1 VTDTGLRNAMTAMKG
16 VPGTVCRSCGSL
28 HLVDVLD
35 LGYQR
40 LSDFIEPGQLV
51 PEQHELKL
59 VICLDCTLVQL
70 SKTTPRGKLY
80 HERYGFR
87 SGTNEAVRA
96 DLEDVVK
103 YARSFGVQSTSPRWL
118 DIACNDGTLLSFVPD
133 TYHRTGIDPVAA
145 IAREARTRGA
155 NRVIYDYFDS
165 RFFAPHEFD
174 VITSV
179 SMFYDLDKVNTF
191 VDQVERVL
199 APGGV
204 WVIQQNYAGDM
215 ISKNAVD
222 NICHEHVTY
231 FALLPLMILMERH
244 GLEINDVVFSDVNGG
259 CIRTAVSRIGD
270 RPQSASVQA
279 TYEREVTR
287 GLHRPELWMGWGRSV
302 REELELT
309 RKFLHRARD
318 RGESVYLYGASTR
331 GGTFLQMINAGP
343 ELLPFAVERS
353 PAKVGK
359 IMGSTGIEIID
370 ESRMRAVHPDYLLV
384 SPWFFRDV
392 FVERE
397 AEYLA
402 KGGKLVFP
410 LPHFEIVGRSN
421 T

>member
-1 VTDTGLRNAMTAMKG
+1 MTRIDTFKIEDNR
-16 VPGTVCRSCGSL
+16 PCRSCGSG
-28 HLVDVLD
+28 HTVEVMD
-35 LGYQR
+35 LGQQR
-40 LSDFIEPGQLV
+40 LSDFIDPGQPL

-59 VICLDCTLVQL
+59 CICLDCTLVQL
-70 SKTTPRGKLY
+70 SKTTPRHKLY

-96 DLEDVVK
+96 DLADVVK
-103 YARSFGVQSTSPRWL
+103 YALAFNRPDNGPGRWL
-118 DIACNDGTLLSFVPD
+118 DIACNDGTLLSYVP
-133 TYHRTGIDPVAA
+133 TTFHRTGVDPVSA
-145 IAREARTRGA
+145 IARDARRNGYA

-179 SMFYDLDKVNTF
+179 SMFYDLDKINTF

-215 ISKNAVD
+215 IRRNAVD

-231 FALLPLMILMERH
+231 FSQLALMILLERH

-270 RPQSASVQA
+270 RPQSASVQLA
-279 TYEREVTR
+279 YEREVLQ

-302 REELELT
+302 KEELELT
-309 RKFLHRARD
+309 RNFLRRARD
-318 RGESVYLYGASTR
+318 RGETVYLYGASTR
-331 GGTFLQMINAGP
+331 GGTFLQMIDAGP
-343 ELLPFAVERS
+343 DLLPFAVERS

-370 ESRMRAVHPDYLLV
+370 ESRMRAVHPEYLLV

-397 AEYLA
+397 ANYLA
-402 KGGKLVFP
+402 NGGKLVFP
-410 LPHFEIVGRSN
+410 LPHFEIVGTS
-421 T
+421 